1 MTKAG
6 GAGPALH
13 LVPDPAGRPR
23 PATAPGQELIYG
35 CMGLGGSWSSEPHS
49 SAHVDEAAAA
59 VDAALAAGITLFDHA
74 DIYRGGK
81 SEAVFGEVLAQTPG
95 LRERVRL
102 QTKCGIRL
110 NEQGLE
116 THYDLSR
123 DAILARV
130 NESLAR
136 LRTEY
141 VDVLLLHRPDPLM
154 DPAEVA
160 SAVGQ
165 LMDEGK
171 VRALGVSNM
180 SGAQIGMLQDRLE
193 TPVVANQLEMS
204 LFKRAWLESSVLVN
218 HAEGTDYSFPHG
230 TVEHCARH
238 GITLQAYGSL
248 ARGLYTGAPAP
259 APSAVEEATA
269 ALVAQLA
276 AELKTTGE
284 SVLLGWLMKHP
295 AGIAPV
301 IGTANPDR
309 IRACA
314 DAPRVAAALTRADW
328 YRLWVTARGS
338 NIP

>member
-1 MTKAG
+1 
-6 GAGPALH
+6 
-13 LVPDPAGRPR
+13 
-23 PATAPGQELIYG
+23 
-35 CMGLGGSWSSEPHS
+35 MGLGGSWSSEPHS
-49 SAHVDEAAAA
+49 SADVEEAAAA
-59 VDAALAAGITLFDHA
+59 VDAALEVGITLFDHA

-95 LRERVRL
+95 LRERIRL

-116 THYDLSR
+116 THYDLSG
-123 DAILARV
+123 DGILTRV

-136 LRTEY
+136 LRTDY
-141 VDVLLLHRPDPLM
+141 VDVLMLHRPDPLM

-165 LMDEGK
+165 LMAEGK

-180 SGAQIGMLQDRLE
+180 SGSQIEVLQDRLG

-204 LFKRAWLESSVLVN
+204 MLKRAWLESTVLVN

-230 TVEHCARH
+230 TVEYCVRH
-238 GITLQAYGSL
+238 GITLQAYGAL
-248 ARGLYTGAPAP
+248 ARGLYTGAPA
-259 APSAVEEATA
+259 ATPSAAEEATA
-269 ALVAQLA
+269 GLVAQLA
-276 AELKTTGE
+276 AEKKTTGE
-284 SVLLGWLMKHP
+284 SILLGWLMRHP
-295 AGIAPV
+295 ARIAPV
-301 IGTANPDR
+301 IGTAKPDR

-314 DAPRVAAALTRADW
+314 DAAAVAAGMTRAQW

>member
-1 MTKAG
+1 MN
-6 GAGPALH
+6 
-13 LVPDPAGRPR
+13 
-23 PATAPGQELIYG
+23 TARELIYG
-35 CMGLGGSWSSEPHS
+35 CMGLGGSWSAEPYS
-49 SAHVDEAAAA
+49 SAQVDEAAAA
-59 VDAALAAGITLFDHA
+59 VDAALEAGITLFDHA
-74 DIYRGGK
+74 DIYRSGK
-81 SEAVFGEVLAQTPG
+81 SEAVFGEVLANNPG
-95 LRERVRL
+95 LRQRIRL
-102 QTKCGIRL
+102 QTKCGIRV

-116 THYDLSR
+116 GFYDLSR
-123 DAILARV
+123 DAILERV
-130 NESLAR
+130 NESLDR
-136 LRTEY
+136 LRTDY
-141 VDVLLLHRPDPLM
+141 VDVLMLHRPDPLM

-165 LMDEGK
+165 LMAEGK

-180 SGAQIGMLQDRLE
+180 SGAQIEVLQDRLE

-204 LFKRAWLESSVLVN
+204 LLKRAWLESTVLVN

-230 TVEHCARH
+230 TVEHCIRH
-238 GITLQAYGSL
+238 GITLQAYGAL

-259 APSAVEEATA
+259 APSAAEEATTG
-269 ALVAQLA
+269 LVAQLA
-276 AELKTTGE
+276 AEKKTTGE

-314 DAPRVAAALTRADW
+314 DASAVAASMTRTEW

>member
-1 MTKAG
+1 
-6 GAGPALH
+6 
-13 LVPDPAGRPR
+13 
-23 PATAPGQELIYG
+23 
-35 CMGLGGSWSSEPHS
+35 MGLGGSWSSEPHS
-49 SAHVDEAAAA
+49 SMHVDEAAAA
-59 VDAALAAGITLFDHA
+59 VAAALEAGITLFDHA

-81 SEAVFGEVLAQTPG
+81 SEAVFGEVLANTPG
-95 LRERVRL
+95 LRERIRL

-123 DAILARV
+123 VAIVERV

-136 LRTEY
+136 LRTDY
-141 VDVLLLHRPDPLM
+141 VDVLMLHRPDPLM

-165 LMDEGK
+165 LMAEGK

-180 SGAQIGMLQDRLE
+180 SGAQIEVLQDRLE

-204 LFKRAWLESSVLVN
+204 LLKRAWLESTVLVN
-218 HAEGTDYSFPHG
+218 HAEGADYIFPHG
-230 TVEHCARH
+230 TVEHCVRH
-238 GITLQAYGSL
+238 GITLQAYGAL
-248 ARGLYTGAPAP
+248 ARGLYTGAPAATP
-259 APSAVEEATA
+259 TDAEEATA
-269 ALVAQLA
+269 ALVAKLA
-276 AELKTTGE
+276 AEKNTTGE

-301 IGTANPDR
+301 IGTANPER

-314 DAPRVAAALTRADW
+314 GAADVAAAMTRAEW

>member
-1 MTKAG
+1 MSRTSASPVVDSPQLPQQP
-6 GAGPALH
+6 GPA
-13 LVPDPAGRPR
+13 
-23 PATAPGQELIYG
+23 QELIYG
-35 CMGLGGSWSSEPHS
+35 CMGLGGSWSAEPYA
-49 SAHVDEAAAA
+49 SADVDEAAAA
-59 VDAALAAGITLFDHA
+59 VEAALDAGISLFDHA

-81 SEAVFGEVLAQTPG
+81 AEAVFGEVLAGTPG
-95 LRERVRL
+95 LRERLRL

-110 NEQGLE
+110 DEQGLE

-123 DAILARV
+123 AAILERT

-136 LRTEY
+136 LRTDY

-160 SAVGQ
+160 DAVGQ
-165 LMDEGK
+165 LMAEGK
-171 VRALGVSNM
+171 VRAVGVSNM
-180 SGAQIGMLQDRLE
+180 SGAQIEVLQDRLE

-204 LFKRAWLESSVLVN
+204 LLKRAWLESTVLVN

-238 GITLQAYGSL
+238 GITLQAYGAL
-248 ARGLYTGAPAP
+248 ARGLYSG
-259 APSAVEEATA
+259 APSARPTAAEEATT

-276 AELKTTGE
+276 TDKNATVEAI
-284 SVLLGWLMKHP
+284 LLGWLMKHP

-314 DAPRVAAALTRADW
+314 GAAEVAAGMSRAEW

-338 NIP
+338 DIP

>member
-1 MTKAG
+1 MSGTDG
-6 GAGPALH
+6 T
-13 LVPDPAGRPR
+13 VPAGQ
-23 PATAPGQELIYG
+23 PAQELNTARELIYG
-35 CMGLGGSWSSEPHS
+35 CMGLGGSWSAEPYS
-49 SAHVDEAAAA
+49 SAQVDEAAAA
-59 VDAALAAGITLFDHA
+59 VDAALEAGITLFDHA
-74 DIYRGGK
+74 DIYRSGK
-81 SEAVFGEVLAQTPG
+81 SEAVFGEVLANNPG
-95 LRERVRL
+95 LRQRIRL
-102 QTKCGIRL
+102 QTKCGIRV

-116 THYDLSR
+116 GFYDLSR
-123 DAILARV
+123 DAILERV
-130 NESLAR
+130 NESLDR
-136 LRTEY
+136 LRTDY
-141 VDVLLLHRPDPLM
+141 VDVLMLHRPDPLM

-165 LMDEGK
+165 LMAEGK

-180 SGAQIGMLQDRLE
+180 SGAQIEVLQDRLE

-204 LFKRAWLESSVLVN
+204 LLKRAWLESTVLVN

-230 TVEHCARH
+230 TVEHCIRH
-238 GITLQAYGSL
+238 GITLQAYGAL

-259 APSAVEEATA
+259 APSAAEEATTG
-269 ALVAQLA
+269 LVAQLA
-276 AELKTTGE
+276 AEKKTTGE

-314 DAPRVAAALTRADW
+314 DASAVAASMTRTEW